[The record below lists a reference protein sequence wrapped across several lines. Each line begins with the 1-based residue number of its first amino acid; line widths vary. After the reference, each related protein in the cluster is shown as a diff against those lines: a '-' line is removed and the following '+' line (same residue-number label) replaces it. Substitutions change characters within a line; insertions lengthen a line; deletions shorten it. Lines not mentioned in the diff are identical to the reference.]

1 MISTALSIVGC
12 NGVHMYSQAL
22 IGNVCVLLTGCGF
35 LIDITERKNSTT
47 GADASGELMQLAEE
61 LANCNAV
68 VCS

>member
-1 MISTALSIVGC
+1 MSNGC
-12 NGVHMYSQAL
+12 IHVTKHETR
-22 IGNVCVLLTGCGF
+22 LLPDDQHF
-35 LIDITERKNSTT
+35 HLNKNSTT

>member
-1 MISTALSIVGC
+1 
-12 NGVHMYSQAL
+12 MYSQVL

-47 GADASGELMQLAEE
+47 GADASGGIMQLAEE

>member
-1 MISTALSIVGC
+1 MITVS
-12 NGVHMYSQAL
+12 
-22 IGNVCVLLTGCGF
+22 VLLT
-35 LIDITERKNSTT
+35 DIQHDYAKNSTT

>member
-1 MISTALSIVGC
+1 MLVSHVMVTDTVQWFWDPAIEWSECLHGGKNIAK
-12 NGVHMYSQAL
+12 QQ
-22 IGNVCVLLTGCGF
+22 
-35 LIDITERKNSTT
+35 NSTT